1 MKAINEQQKQIK
13 NDNIMYQI
21 KNKKIGEKRVH
32 ELINSHL
39 LDLTKFYTHDT
50 PTKFEMIKKEEEYF
64 FIIRYKADVLN
75 KEVQNIYPISKTAY
89 NYLFYLKYSTPFLN
103 ILW

>member
-1 MKAINEQQKQIK
+1 MNT
-13 NDNIMYQI
+13 QI

-39 LDLTKFYTHDT
+39 LDLTKFYTHDN
-50 PTKFEMIKKEEEYF
+50 PTKLEMIKKEDEYF
-64 FIIRYKADVLN
+64 FIIRYKADILN

-89 NYLFYLKYSTPFLN
+89 NNLVNYITN
-103 ILW
+103 IMRFATYMNNNDMLRDNNF